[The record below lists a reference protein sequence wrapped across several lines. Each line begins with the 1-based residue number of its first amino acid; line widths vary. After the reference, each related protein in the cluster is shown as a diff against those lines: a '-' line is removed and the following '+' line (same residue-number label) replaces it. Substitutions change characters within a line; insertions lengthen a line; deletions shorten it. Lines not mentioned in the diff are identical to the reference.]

1 MTPGKG
7 LGPLRLKGSRQQ
19 GTRRAR
25 PRPGLFSRAV
35 GKISLII
42 DDEREDKLRKMAI
55 GKFGL
60 KRGYLTK
67 ALEEAIMLWMKENK
81 DYLKP
86 EKE

>member
-1 MTPGKG
+1 VI
-7 LGPLRLKGSRQQ
+7 
-19 GTRRAR
+19 
-25 PRPGLFSRAV
+25 AV
-35 GKISLII
+35 GKISLVI